1 MYYVKCVLKEKKE
14 EAKHIFSHTV
24 YLSDKTVVKKLK
36 PGRFVM
42 VWLPGIDEFPLSPS
56 GYNLESLT
64 MRLTFKVRGSGTEA
78 LASLRPGD
86 VFFLR
91 GPYGNGFTLPSKV
104 TLKTNN
110 DTILIVGG
118 GVGLAPLIPL
128 IESLVGNF
136 LKIHVVCGFKSD
148 SEAFFIEELS
158 KLLGENLTISTDDG
172 SIGLKGTA
180 VDAVK
185 ELLKWRSFSYA
196 FACGPEVMLF
206 KLHSLLLSYGIR
218 HQMLIERYVKCALG
232 VCGSCA
238 VDGMLLCKEGP
249 VFSDN
254 VLKRLKEFGQ
264 FKRLASGVRE
274 QVA

>member
-1 MYYVKCVLKEKKE
+1 MYYVKCILKEKKE

-24 YLSDKTVVKKLK
+24 YFNDKRIVTKLK

-42 VWLPGIDEFPLSPS
+42 VWLPGIDEFPISPS
-56 GYNLESLT
+56 GYSLEPLT
-64 MRLTFKVRGSGTEA
+64 MKLTFKVRGPGTEA

-91 GPYGNGFTLPSKV
+91 GPYGNGFTVPNEV
-104 TLKTNN
+104 TLKTSN
-110 DTILIVGG
+110 TVLIVGG
-118 GVGLAPLIPL
+118 GVGLAPLMPL
-128 IESLVGNF
+128 IESLISSS
-136 LKIHVVCGFKSD
+136 LKIHVVCGFKNSG
-148 SEAFFIEELS
+148 EAFFIKELS
-158 KLLGENLTISTDDG
+158 SLLGEDLTIATDDG

-185 ELLKWRSFSYA
+185 ELLKLKHFSYA
-196 FACGPEVMLF
+196 FACGPEAMLF
-206 KLHSLLLSYGIR
+206 KLHSMLLSNGIP

-238 VDGMLLCKEGP
+238 VDGILLCKEGP
-249 VFSDN
+249 VFNDV
-254 VLKRLKEFGQ
+254 VLKSLKEFGQ

-274 QVA
+274 PVA